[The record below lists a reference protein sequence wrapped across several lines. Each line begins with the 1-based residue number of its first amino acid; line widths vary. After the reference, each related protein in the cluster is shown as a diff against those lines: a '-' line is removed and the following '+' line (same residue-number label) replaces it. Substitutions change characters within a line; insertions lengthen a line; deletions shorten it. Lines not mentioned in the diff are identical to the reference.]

1 MRAAANTPAER
12 VGACVARFPTRSSL
26 PRVAGGSASA
36 SQVSGPARR
45 SLALRPA
52 WSLSRPRRPLSSE
65 CFGRYRCLHRPL
77 RLLPAGAT
85 VAGRDSHPLRDDAF
99 HGAPPQ
105 AAKLNGLGSGRGS
118 LARGRGWLE
127 RFCSVPPTARRGA
140 GSSIAP
146 AGSSGT
152 ATSSCCG
159 TPGDATSRRARSPS
173 ITTSTRRTAST
184 PSSGSP
190 RCLTRPATSAC
201 SAPPAAPTP
210 RPTRPR

>member
-105 AAKLNGLGSGRGS
+105 AASASTIPTSAIHFSARQLPLAKIAPVRMSQSPLFVRSVVAGRG
-118 LARGRGWLE
+118 GKPNH
-127 RFCSVPPTARRGA
+127 PPPVSRSCRLPILILRLRLPASELHTDWVTATRGA
-140 GSSIAP
+140 VISPELPASYAP
-146 AGSSGT
+146 QR
-152 ATSSCCG
+152 C
-159 TPGDATSRRARSPS
+159 SP
-173 ITTSTRRTAST
+173 
-184 PSSGSP
+184 
-190 RCLTRPATSAC
+190 
-201 SAPPAAPTP
+201 
-210 RPTRPR
+210 